1 MNPLVEVVVVDALAS
16 NFEVGRVVFVDF
28 EEMVVFA
35 GIDVIDLVDNF
46 LVDFL
51 PNFGYC
57 SISDHLVNAHI
68 LFDLTRN
75 SLP

>member
-1 MNPLVEVVVVDALAS
+1 MDALAG

-35 GIDVIDLVDNF
+35 GIDVIDLTDNF

-51 PNFGYC
+51 PNPGYC
-57 SISDHLVNAHI
+57 SISDHLVVAHK
-68 LFDLTRN
+68 LSNLTRN